1 MTQNIDKLIVF
12 PNNFDAEQ
20 SMLGAIFM
28 DGVVSEEYIPLLT
41 EDDFYNLKHKRIFEA
56 MREVFRRSTVDI
68 ITVNDMMEK
77 LHLEKQV
84 KNPKKNYGEFNSEEN
99 LIYLSELATNIIP
112 SAANAQFY
120 FDILK
125 RDTVFRTLITGCN
138 EIIEKAY
145 TQKAVDEVIKFAEAT
160 IFSISKK
167 MERSDLTH
175 ISKALVEFNARLNQ
189 MMVNKGAM
197 RGLVTGFNLL
207 DLKTNGLQKGD
218 LIIVAARPSVG
229 KTSFAMNIAANCA
242 LKSKEKKNIAIFSLE
257 MPAVQ
262 LVQRLI
268 CNFSGVTM
276 DEVSSGEVTGSGTE
290 NIFKACKILGETSI
304 YIDDSSLQTAEV
316 ILSKLRRLSS
326 KTGSVDL
333 VVVDYL
339 QLMDAG
345 KKSSESRQQEITA
358 ISRMFKIIAKEINC
372 PVIVLSQMSRGIEGR
387 TDKAP
392 RLSDLRES
400 GAIEQDAD
408 IVMFLSREDEKL
420 KDAPSYNVILDLA
433 KHRNGSLG
441 KIRLLWEGPYIR
453 FSESSN
459 QMFHESNNS
468 NKNSNNQN

>member
-1 MTQNIDKLIVF
+1 
-12 PNNFDAEQ
+12 
-20 SMLGAIFM
+20 
-28 DGVVSEEYIPLLT
+28 
-41 EDDFYNLKHKRIFEA
+41 
-56 MREVFRRSTVDI
+56 
-68 ITVNDMMEK
+68 
-77 LHLEKQV
+77 
-84 KNPKKNYGEFNSEEN
+84 
-99 LIYLSELATNIIP
+99 
-112 SAANAQFY
+112 
-120 FDILK
+120 
-125 RDTVFRTLITGCN
+125 
-138 EIIEKAY
+138 
-145 TQKAVDEVIKFAEAT
+145 
-160 IFSISKK
+160 
-167 MERSDLTH
+167 
-175 ISKALVEFNARLNQ
+175 
-189 MMVNKGAM
+189 
-197 RGLVTGFNLL
+197 
-207 DLKTNGLQKGD
+207 
-218 LIIVAARPSVG
+218 
-229 KTSFAMNIAANCA
+229 
-242 LKSKEKKNIAIFSLE
+242 
-257 MPAVQ
+257 
-262 LVQRLI
+262 
-268 CNFSGVTM
+268 
-276 DEVSSGEVTGSGTE
+276 
-290 NIFKACKILGETSI
+290 
-304 YIDDSSLQTAEV
+304 V